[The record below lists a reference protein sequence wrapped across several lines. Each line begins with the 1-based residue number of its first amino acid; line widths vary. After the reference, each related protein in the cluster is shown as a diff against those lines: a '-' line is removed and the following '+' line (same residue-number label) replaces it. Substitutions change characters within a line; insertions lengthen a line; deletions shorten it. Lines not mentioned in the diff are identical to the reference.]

1 MRRVVCSGSFDP
13 VTIGHIDI
21 IGRAARQYD
30 EVVAAVLNNVNKR
43 GLFTVPEKLDMLRE
57 CTRDIENVRVTEFD
71 GLLVDFCRRN
81 GIDMIIRSL
90 RSVSDFDY
98 ELQIA
103 QMNYRLSGV
112 ETMFMTANPQYSFLS
127 SSLVKEVA
135 QYGGDVS
142 SLVSPYV
149 EERLREKFAGSDT
162 ARARGDASGPNGHAP
177 DA

>member
-13 VTIGHIDI
+13 VTNGHIDI

-30 EVVAAVLNNVNKR
+30 EVVVAVLNNVNKK
-43 GLFTVPEKLDMLRE
+43 GLFSVDEKLEMLTE
-57 CTRDIENVRVTEFD
+57 CTGGIGNVSVATFD
-71 GLLVDFCRRN
+71 GLLVDFCRAN
-81 GIDMIIRSL
+81 GVDMIVRSL

-142 SLVSPYV
+142 SLVAPYV
-149 EERLREKFAGSDT
+149 EERLREKYGT
-162 ARARGDASGPNGHAP
+162 SGG
-177 DA
+177 

>member
-13 VTIGHIDI
+13 VTNGHIDI

-30 EVVAAVLNNVNKR
+30 EVVAAVLNNVNKK
-43 GLFTVPEKLDMLRE
+43 GLFSVEEKLEMLE
-57 CTRDIENVRVTEFD
+57 EGTKGFGNVSVSTFD
-71 GLLVDFCRRN
+71 GLLVDFCREN
-81 GIDMIIRSL
+81 GVDMIVRSL

-103 QMNYRLSGV
+103 QMNYKLAGV
-112 ETMFMTANPQYSFLS
+112 ETIFMTANPQYSFLS

-142 SLVSPYV
+142 SLVTPFV
-149 EERLREKFAGSDT
+149 EERLRRKYA
-162 ARARGDASGPNGHAP
+162 ARRSAAD
-177 DA
+177 

>member
-13 VTIGHIDI
+13 VTNGHIDI
-21 IGRAARQYD
+21 IGRAAQQYD
-30 EVVAAVLNNVNKR
+30 EVVAAVLNNINKR
-43 GLFTVPEKLDMLRE
+43 GLFSVEEKLEMLRE
-57 CTRDIENVRVTEFD
+57 CTAEFSNVRVAEFN
-71 GLLVDFCRRN
+71 GLLVDYCREN
-81 GIDMIIRSL
+81 GIDMIVRSL

-103 QMNYRLSGV
+103 QMNYRLSGI

-142 SLVSPYV
+142 SLVTPNV
-149 EERLREKFAGSDT
+149 EQRLREKYKT
-162 ARARGDASGPNGHAP
+162 A
-177 DA
+177 

>member
-13 VTIGHIDI
+13 VTNGHIDI

-30 EVVAAVLNNVNKR
+30 EVVAAVLNNVNKK
-43 GLFTVPEKLDMLRE
+43 GLFSVEEKLEMLE
-57 CTRDIENVRVTEFD
+57 EGTKDFGNVSVSTFD
-71 GLLVDFCRRN
+71 GLLVDFCREN
-81 GIDMIIRSL
+81 GVDMIVRSL

-103 QMNYRLSGV
+103 QMNYKLAGV
-112 ETMFMTANPQYSFLS
+112 ETIFMTANPQYSFLS

-142 SLVSPYV
+142 SLVTPFV
-149 EERLREKFAGSDT
+149 EERLRRKYAARRSAAG
-162 ARARGDASGPNGHAP
+162 
-177 DA
+177 

>member
-13 VTIGHIDI
+13 VTNGHIDI

-43 GLFTVPEKLDMLRE
+43 GLFTVPEKLDLLRA
-57 CTRDIENVRVTEFD
+57 CTADLGNVRVAEFD
-71 GLLVDFCRRN
+71 GLLVDFCREN
-81 GIDMIIRSL
+81 GIDIIIRSL

-98 ELQIA
+98 ELSIA

-112 ETMFMTANPQYSFLS
+112 ETMFMTANPQYSYLS

-142 SLVSPYV
+142 SLVTPNV
-149 EERLREKFAGSDT
+149 EQALREKYGTGPA
-162 ARARGDASGPNGHAP
+162 APRG
-177 DA
+177 

>member
-1 MRRVVCSGSFDP
+1 MRRVVCPGSFDP
-13 VTIGHIDI
+13 VTNGHLDI

-30 EVVAAVLNNVNKR
+30 EVVAAVLSNVSKR
-43 GLFTVPEKLDMLRE
+43 ALFSVEEKLEMLDE
-57 CTRDIENVRVTEFD
+57 CTSDIPNVRSAKFE
-71 GLLVDFCRRN
+71 GLLVDFCREN
-81 GIDMIIRSL
+81 DIATIIRSL

-135 QYGGDVS
+135 QHGGDVS
-142 SLVSPYV
+142 SLVPPYV
-149 EERLREKFAGSDT
+149 EQRLREKYKE
-162 ARARGDASGPNGHAP
+162 
-177 DA
+177 